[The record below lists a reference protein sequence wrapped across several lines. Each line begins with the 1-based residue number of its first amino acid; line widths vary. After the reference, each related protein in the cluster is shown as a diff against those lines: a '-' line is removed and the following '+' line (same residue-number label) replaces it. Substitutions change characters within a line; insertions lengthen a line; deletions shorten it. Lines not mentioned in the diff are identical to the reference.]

1 MAKRKKQ
8 SEDAALTAAEVWKEY
23 EACRDYLKQ
32 ELWGDKS
39 LYDRVN
45 ENNLYYEGR
54 QWEDFTSTET
64 GVELP
69 VFNICKQIGSAHVA
83 IVASNVLTASYSW
96 EDVPSLQ
103 EEQAMTTSQT
113 MGQLPG
119 QVPAQAMGQM
129 PTQEPQTA
137 GELASYLSQ
146 VGTGGVSSP
155 LASGTPSNEE
165 MRAVALMLSKYFR
178 TFSNRCNLNH
188 KVKQCVTEAFKN
200 GSGLL
205 YFYWDSNIRNMGA
218 SGDIAVEPVEI
229 INLLCG
235 DPTITSLQEQ
245 PFLILESRKSLR
257 QVKNMAEKEGIKEDI
272 DLIKADDIDSSYGD
286 NHEIERSGDDQ
297 NAKCTVLTRFW
308 KETENGKTRVYV
320 MKCTKDAVVK
330 EKTDTKLTVYPLAY
344 MPYEQK
350 RGTIY
355 AHTPLTEIIP
365 NQRVA
370 NLLRYNQLV
379 ADSYSAQP
387 TLLYDETRIPD
398 GVTNEI
404 GGQIPVEGQINDVA
418 RYLQGQ
424 GMAASSENLAQV
436 FMNDT
441 LDISNVNAAVRGDL
455 NPDNTSAIIALRD
468 AAKMPMQLTSA
479 NLYMMFEDVARIVSD
494 FILGFYGKRQLRIEE
509 KGESYIVP
517 FDAAR
522 YRDYILSVHV
532 DVGESTLWSETATI
546 RTLDNLLVNGQITA
560 RQYLERVPDG
570 YVPMKQEL
578 INEIR
583 AQEQAA
589 LQQAQQQ
596 MATQTAA
603 PSPDPGASAPA
614 MDWASVLSGLSDEEL
629 TALQGDPSAASE
641 LARIA
646 QNQSVGI

>member
-23 EACRDYLKQ
+23 EACRDYLKK

-103 EEQAMTTSQT
+103 EERAMNPDTAVTQ
-113 MGQLPG
+113 
-119 QVPAQAMGQM
+119 
-129 PTQEPQTA
+129 QEPQTA
-137 GELASYLSQ
+137 GELASYLNQ
-146 VGTGGVSSP
+146 TYAGGSPLGSGAASP
-155 LASGTPSNEE
+155 LAASDTPSNEE

-178 TFSNRCNLNH
+178 TFSNRCNLNY

-205 YFYWDSNIRNMGA
+205 YFYWNNNIRNMGA
-218 SGDIAVEPVEI
+218 VGDISVEAVEI

-235 DPTITSLQEQ
+235 DPTVCNLQEQ

-257 QVKNMAEKEGIKEDI
+257 EVKSMAEKEGMKESVDR
-272 DLIKADDIDSSYGD
+272 IKADDIDSSYGD

-308 KETENGKTRVYV
+308 KETENGKTRVYM
-320 MKCTKDAVVK
+320 MKCTKDAVIK
-330 EKTDTKLTVYPLAY
+330 EKTDTKLTIYPLAY

-387 TLLYDETRIPD
+387 TLLYDESRIPD

-404 GGQIPVEGQINDVA
+404 GGQIPVQGQINDVA

-589 LQQAQQQ
+589 IQRSQQQ
-596 MATQTAA
+596 MAAGAAA
-603 PSPDPGASAPA
+603 PSSSDAGASPPPV
-614 MDWASVLSGLSDEEL
+614 DWASILSGLSDEEL

-641 LARIA
+641 LAEISA
-646 QNQSVGI
+646 NMGV

>member
-1 MAKRKKQ
+1 MARRKKQ
-8 SEDAALTAAEVWKEY
+8 SDESVSLTAAEVWKEY
-23 EACRDYLKQ
+23 ESCRDYLKKA
-32 ELWGDKS
+32 LWGDKS

-54 QWEDFTSTET
+54 QWEDFTSTES

-96 EDVPSLQ
+96 EDVPSVQ
-103 EEQAMTTSQT
+103 EERATRPDTADTSE
-113 MGQLPG
+113 
-119 QVPAQAMGQM
+119 
-129 PTQEPQTA
+129 EPNTA
-137 GELASYLSQ
+137 GDLARYLTQTYGDINRPQS
-146 VGTGGVSSP
+146 GGINRDME
-155 LASGTPSNEE
+155 SGAPTNEE

-178 TFSNRCNLNH
+178 TFSNRCNLNY

-205 YFYWDSNIRNMGA
+205 YFYWNNNIRNMGA
-218 SGDIAVEPVEI
+218 VGDICVEPVEI

-235 DPTITSLQEQ
+235 DPTICSMQDQ

-257 QVKNMAEKEGIKEDI
+257 EVRSMAEKESNKEAVS
-272 DLIKADDIDSSYGD
+272 LIKADEVDSSYGD
-286 NHEIERSGDDQ
+286 NHEIDRSRDDQ
-297 NAKCTVLTRFW
+297 NAKCTLLTRFW
-308 KETENGKTRVYV
+308 KETENGKTKVYM
-320 MKCTKDAVVK
+320 MKCTKDAVIK

-379 ADSYSAQP
+379 ADSYTAQP
-387 TLLYDETRIPD
+387 TLLYDESRIPD

-404 GGQIPVEGQINDVA
+404 GGQIPVQGQINDVA

-424 GMAASSENLAQV
+424 GMAASSENLAQL

-479 NLYMMFEDVARIVSD
+479 NLYMMFEDIARIVSD
-494 FILGFYGKRQLRIEE
+494 FILGFYGKRKLRIEE

-517 FDAAR
+517 FDAER
-522 YRDYILSVHV
+522 YRDYILSVRV

-546 RTLDNLLVNGQITA
+546 RTLDNLLINGQITA
-560 RQYLERVPDG
+560 RQYLERIPDG

-583 AQEQAA
+583 SQEQAA
-589 LQQAQQQ
+589 MQQAQQQ
-596 MATQTAA
+596 MAVSSAVTSS
-603 PSPDPGASAPA
+603 PSPDAATTPQI
-614 MDWASVLSGLSDEEL
+614 DWSSVLNGLSDEEL
-629 TALQGDPSAASE
+629 TALQGDPTAARE
-641 LARIA
+641 LADIA
-646 QNQSVGI
+646 LSRR